1 MRRLRLILPGA
12 AICIRSMIHGESGT
26 GKAEIIVALDE
37 SSLDDARR
45 LMSRL
50 EGRARFYKVGLQL
63 FTAAGPAAVEA
74 VQRHGARV
82 FLDLKLHDIPN
93 TVASAVR
100 SARAL
105 GVDLCTI
112 HLAGGPEMCT
122 TAVGEAGEKT
132 TILGVT
138 VLTSSNQ
145 ATLEACG
152 VHGSVGEQVVRLA
165 KMGHAAGV
173 RGFVASALELPLL
186 KAELGREP
194 LLVIPGVRP
203 TGSEAG
209 DQKRTATPGEVV
221 RGGATHLVVGR
232 PISRAENPAEAFD
245 AIARE
250 IAAA

>member
-1 MRRLRLILPGA
+1 
-12 AICIRSMIHGESGT
+12 MIHSTEPG

-37 SSLDDARR
+37 PSLDEARR
-45 LMSRL
+45 LMARL
-50 EGRARFYKVGLQL
+50 TGRVKFYKVGLQL

-74 VQRHGARV
+74 VRQHGARV

-100 SARAL
+100 SAREL

-112 HLAGGPEMCT
+112 HLGGGPEMCAA
-122 TAVGEAGEKT
+122 AVAEAGEKM

-165 KMGHAAGV
+165 RMGRAAGV

-186 KAELGREP
+186 RAELGKEP

-203 TGSEAG
+203 AGSEAG
-209 DQKRTATPGEVV
+209 DQKRTATPADVV

-245 AIARE
+245 R
-250 IAAA
+250 IAAEIQGSGG

>member
-1 MRRLRLILPGA
+1 
-12 AICIRSMIHGESGT
+12 MIHGTGGG

-37 SSLDDARR
+37 PSLDDARR
-45 LMSRL
+45 LMDRL
-50 EGRARFYKVGLQL
+50 SGRARFYKVGLQL

-74 VQRHGARV
+74 VKAHGARV

-100 SARAL
+100 SARDL

-112 HLAGGPEMCT
+112 HLSGGPEMCAA
-122 TAVGEAGEKT
+122 AVSEAGEELR
-132 TILGVT
+132 ILGVT

-145 ATLEACG
+145 ATLEECG

-165 KMGHAAGV
+165 KMGYAAGV

-186 KAELGREP
+186 RAELGKDP

-203 TGSEAG
+203 AGTEVG
-209 DQKRTATPGEVV
+209 DQKRTATPADVV
-221 RGGATHLVVGR
+221 RGGATHLVIGR
-232 PISRAENPAEAFD
+232 PISRADSPADAFD
-245 AIARE
+245 RIARE
-250 IAAA
+250 IACA

>member
-1 MRRLRLILPGA
+1 
-12 AICIRSMIHGESGT
+12 MIHGESGT

-37 SSLDDARR
+37 PSLDEAKK
-45 LMSRL
+45 LMQRL
-50 EGRARFYKVGLQL
+50 EGRAQFYKVGLQL

-74 VQRHGARV
+74 VKRHGARV

-93 TVASAVR
+93 TVTSAVR
-100 SARAL
+100 SACEL

-112 HLAGGPEMCT
+112 HLSGGPEMCAA
-122 TAVGEAGEKT
+122 AVAEAGDKT

-165 KMGHAAGV
+165 KMGYAAGV

-186 KAELGREP
+186 RAELGKDP

-203 TGSEAG
+203 AGTEAG
-209 DQKRTATPGEVV
+209 DQKRTATPADVV

-232 PISRAENPAEAFD
+232 PISRAEDPAAAYEA
-245 AIARE
+245 IGQE
-250 IAAA
+250 IA

>member
-1 MRRLRLILPGA
+1 
-12 AICIRSMIHGESGT
+12 MIHG
-26 GKAEIIVALDE
+26 GKGGGQAEIIVALDE
-37 SSLDDARR
+37 PSLADARELMER
-45 LMSRL
+45 LA
-50 EGRARFYKVGLQL
+50 GRARFYKLGLQL
-63 FTAAGPAAVEA
+63 FTAAGPAAVAMAKE
-74 VQRHGARV
+74 RGARV

-100 SARAL
+100 SARDF

-112 HLAGGPEMCT
+112 HLGGGPEMCAA
-122 TAVGEAGEKT
+122 AVAEAGEKM

-152 VHGSVGEQVVRLA
+152 IQESVGEQVVRLA
-165 KMGHAAGV
+165 RMGRAAGV

-186 KAELGREP
+186 RAELGPEP

-203 TGSEAG
+203 TGADAG
-209 DQKRTATPGEVV
+209 DQKRTATPAEVV
-221 RGGATHLVVGR
+221 RGGATHLVIGR
-232 PISRAENPAEAFD
+232 PISRAASPAEAFD
-245 AIARE
+245 VIARE

>member
-1 MRRLRLILPGA
+1 
-12 AICIRSMIHGESGT
+12 MIHGDSGS

-37 SSLDDARR
+37 PSLEDAKR
-45 LMSRL
+45 LMARL
-50 EGRARFYKVGLQL
+50 EGRAKFYKVGLQL
-63 FTAAGPAAVEA
+63 FTAAGPAAVDA
-74 VQRHGARV
+74 VRAHGARV

-100 SARAL
+100 SARNL

-112 HLAGGPEMCT
+112 HLGGGPEMCAA
-122 TAVGEAGEKT
+122 AVAEAGDDVK
-132 TILGVT
+132 ILGVT

-152 VHGSVGEQVVRLA
+152 VQGSVGEQVVRLA
-165 KMGHAAGV
+165 KMGYAAGV

-186 KAELGREP
+186 RAELGQDP

-203 TGSEAG
+203 AGAEAG
-209 DQKRTATPGEVV
+209 DQKRTATPADVV

-232 PISRAENPAEAFD
+232 PISRADSPAEAFD
-245 AIARE
+245 RIARE
-250 IAAA
+250 VAAI

>member
-1 MRRLRLILPGA
+1 
-12 AICIRSMIHGESGT
+12 MIHGTDGG

-37 SSLDDARR
+37 PSLEDARR
-45 LMSRL
+45 LMGRL

-74 VQRHGARV
+74 AKAHGARV

-100 SARAL
+100 SAREL

-112 HLAGGPEMCT
+112 HLGGGPEMCAA
-122 TAVGEAGEKT
+122 AVAEAGGKT

-152 VHGSVGEQVVRLA
+152 VHGTVGEQVLRLA
-165 KMGHAAGV
+165 RMGRAAGI

-186 KAELGREP
+186 RAELGKEP

-203 TGSEAG
+203 AGADVG
-209 DQKRTATPGEVV
+209 DQKRTATPADVV

-232 PISRAENPAEAFD
+232 PISRAENPAASFD
-245 AIARE
+245 VISRE
-250 IAAA
+250 IETA

>member
-1 MRRLRLILPGA
+1 
-12 AICIRSMIHGESGT
+12 MIHGKGGT

-37 SSLDDARR
+37 SSLDEAKK
-45 LMSRL
+45 LMDRL
-50 EGRARFYKVGLQL
+50 EGRAMFYKVGLQL

-74 VQRHGARV
+74 VKRHGARV

-100 SARAL
+100 SARGL

-112 HLAGGPEMCT
+112 HLCGGPEMCAA
-122 TAVGEAGEKT
+122 AVSEAGDRLK
-132 TILGVT
+132 ILGVT

-145 ATLEACG
+145 GTLEACG

-165 KMGHAAGV
+165 KMGYAAGV
-173 RGFVASALELPLL
+173 RGFVASALELPILR
-186 KAELGREP
+186 AELGKDP

-203 TGSEAG
+203 AGTEAG
-209 DQKRTATPGEVV
+209 DQKRTATPADVV

-232 PISRAENPAEAFD
+232 PISRADSPADAFD
-245 AIARE
+245 RIGRE
-250 IAAA
+250 IASA

>member
-1 MRRLRLILPGA
+1 
-12 AICIRSMIHGESGT
+12 MIHGESGT

-37 SSLDDARR
+37 PSLGDARQ
-45 LMSRL
+45 LMARL
-50 EGRARFYKVGLQL
+50 EGRATFYKVGLQL
-63 FTAAGPAAVEA
+63 FTAAGAAAVEA
-74 VQRHGARV
+74 VKAHGARV

-100 SARAL
+100 SARDL

-112 HLAGGPEMCT
+112 QLCGGPEMCAA
-122 TAVGEAGEKT
+122 AVSEAGDRLR
-132 TILGVT
+132 ILGVT

-145 ATLEACG
+145 GTLEACG

-165 KMGHAAGV
+165 KMGYAAGV

-186 KAELGREP
+186 RAEVGKDP

-203 TGSEAG
+203 AGTEVG
-209 DQKRTATPGEVV
+209 DQKRTAAPADVV
-221 RGGATHLVVGR
+221 RGGATYLVVGR
-232 PISRAENPAEAFD
+232 PISRADSPAAAFD

-250 IAAA
+250 IDAA

>member
-1 MRRLRLILPGA
+1 
-12 AICIRSMIHGESGT
+12 MIHGGT
-26 GKAEIIVALDE
+26 GGGKAEIIVALDQPT
-37 SSLDDARR
+37 LKDARHLMDR
-45 LMSRL
+45 LA
-50 EGRARFYKVGLQL
+50 GRAKFYKVGLQL
-63 FTAAGPAAVEA
+63 FTAAGPAAVQA
-74 VQRHGARV
+74 VKDHGARV

-100 SARAL
+100 SAREL

-112 HLAGGPEMCT
+112 HLSGGPEMCAA
-122 TAVGEAGEKT
+122 AVAEAGGNT

-165 KMGHAAGV
+165 KMGSAAGV
-173 RGFVASALELPLL
+173 RGFVASSLELPLL
-186 KAELGREP
+186 RAELGSQP

-203 TGSEAG
+203 AGSDAC
-209 DQKRTATPGEVV
+209 DQKRTATPADVV

-232 PISRAENPAEAFD
+232 PISRADDPGAAFD

>member
-1 MRRLRLILPGA
+1 MKG
-12 AICIRSMIHGESGT
+12 MIHGGT
-26 GKAEIIVALDE
+26 GGGQAEIIVALDE

-45 LMSRL
+45 LMDRL
-50 EGRARFYKVGLQL
+50 AGRACFYKVGLQL
-63 FTAAGPAAVEA
+63 FTAAGAAAVEA
-74 VQRHGARV
+74 AKAHGARV

-100 SARAL
+100 SARDL

-112 HLAGGPEMCT
+112 HLCGGPEMCAA
-122 TAVGEAGEKT
+122 AVAEAGDQM

-165 KMGHAAGV
+165 KMGHAVGV

-186 KAELGREP
+186 RAELGQEP

-203 TGSEAG
+203 AGADAG
-209 DQKRTATPGEVV
+209 DQKRTATPAEVV

-232 PISRAENPAEAFD
+232 PISRAESPAEVFD
-245 AIARE
+245 RIAGE
-250 IAAA
+250 IYG

>member
-1 MRRLRLILPGA
+1 
-12 AICIRSMIHGESGT
+12 MIHGET
-26 GKAEIIVALDE
+26 GGVQAEIIVALDE
-37 SSLDDARR
+37 PSLRDAEHLMDR
-45 LMSRL
+45 LG
-50 EGRARFYKVGLQL
+50 GRARFYKVGLQL
-63 FTAAGPAAVEA
+63 FTAAGPSVIGAVKA
-74 VQRHGARV
+74 RGARV

-100 SARAL
+100 SAREL

-112 HLAGGPEMCT
+112 HLGGGPEMC
-122 TAVGEAGEKT
+122 AAALAEAGGELK
-132 TILGVT
+132 ILGVT

-165 KMGHAAGV
+165 KMGYASGV

-186 KAELGREP
+186 RAELGKDP

-203 TGSEAG
+203 AGADTG
-209 DQKRTATPGEVV
+209 DQKRTATPADVV

-232 PISRAENPAEAFD
+232 PISRAEKPAEAFD
-245 AIARE
+245 RIARE
-250 IAAA
+250 IASA

>member
-1 MRRLRLILPGA
+1 
-12 AICIRSMIHGESGT
+12 MIHGESGT

-37 SSLDDARR
+37 PSLDEAKK
-45 LMSRL
+45 LMQRL
-50 EGRARFYKVGLQL
+50 EGRAQFYKVGLQL

-74 VQRHGARV
+74 VKRHGARV

-100 SARAL
+100 SACEL

-112 HLAGGPEMCT
+112 HLPGGPEMCAA
-122 TAVGEAGEKT
+122 AVAEAGDKT

-165 KMGHAAGV
+165 KMGYAAGV

-186 KAELGREP
+186 RAELGKDP

-203 TGSEAG
+203 AGTEAG
-209 DQKRTATPGEVV
+209 DQKRTATPADVV

-232 PISRAENPAEAFD
+232 PISRAEDPAAAYEA
-245 AIARE
+245 IGQE
-250 IAAA
+250 IASLDNIT

>member
-1 MRRLRLILPGA
+1 
-12 AICIRSMIHGESGT
+12 MIHGTEGG

-37 SSLDDARR
+37 PSLSAAKH
-45 LMSRL
+45 LMERL

-74 VQRHGARV
+74 VKARGARV

-100 SARAL
+100 AAREL

-112 HLAGGPEMCT
+112 HLSGGPEMCAA
-122 TAVGEAGEKT
+122 AVTEAGEKT

-186 KAELGREP
+186 RSELGKDP

-203 TGSEAG
+203 AGTEVG
-209 DQKRTATPGEVV
+209 DQKRTATPAEVV
-221 RGGATHLVVGR
+221 RGGATHLVLGR
-232 PISRAENPAEAFD
+232 PISRAQNPAEAFD
-245 AIARE
+245 RIARE
-250 IAAA
+250 TVG